1 MGEVFFTRHIVSTYS
16 LAVFFDGWH
25 AGAGLELQV
34 QHNAE
39 HLHLCLAGKRQALK
53 LKSQSKME
61 RHLSSVFNAG
71 QPLHC
76 DVDKRHLR

>member
-1 MGEVFFTRHIVSTYS
+1 MGEVFFTRLIVSTYS

-34 QHNAE
+34 QHNTE
-39 HLHLCLAGKRQALK
+39 HLHLCLAGKSQALK